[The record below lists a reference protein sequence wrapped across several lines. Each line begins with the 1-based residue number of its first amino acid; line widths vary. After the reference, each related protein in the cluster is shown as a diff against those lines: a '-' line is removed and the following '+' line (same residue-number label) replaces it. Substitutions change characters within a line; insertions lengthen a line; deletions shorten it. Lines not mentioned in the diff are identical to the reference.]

1 MSPVNQLKINDRLFA
16 SLVHG
21 GILLAIFCLVM
32 FSSCQKPESPPAE
45 PNPVG
50 DFFKEIQ
57 DVLDTATAKT
67 ITILG
72 VDDNCGAGLDLQRQ
86 VRQEIIAQL
95 HNLESIEILE
105 YPQSELDAKFVEMGI
120 KLSEGISPENAT
132 ELAGSL
138 EADTLLYASIE
149 TTTPDVHVKVYSGTT
164 GSIIFAKTLQGWEL
178 PITENAALLDLSGGT
193 TTTEI
198 PTPTEQPA
206 PSGP

>member
-1 MSPVNQLKINDRLFA
+1 MKINDHLFA
-16 SLVHG
+16 SIVHG

-32 FSSCQKPESPPAE
+32 FSSCKKPIPTPE
-45 PNPVG
+45 PNPVA

-72 VDDNCGAGLDLQRQ
+72 VDDNCAAGPNLQRQ
-86 VRQEIIAQL
+86 IRQEIIAQL

-105 YPQSELDAKFVEMGI
+105 YPQSELDAKFVEMGT

-149 TTTPDVHVKVYSGTT
+149 TTAPDVHIKVYSGTT
-164 GSIIFAKTLQGWEL
+164 GAIIFAETLQGWQL
-178 PITENAALLDLSGGT
+178 PITASNAPLDLGGGT
-193 TTTEI
+193 TTSEN
-198 PTPTEQPA
+198 PPPTEQPA

>member
-1 MSPVNQLKINDRLFA
+1 MSPVNQVKINDHLFA

-21 GILLAIFCLVM
+21 GILLAILCLVM
-32 FSSCQKPESPPAE
+32 FSSCQKPEPPPPE

-57 DVLDTATAKT
+57 DALDTATATT
-67 ITILG
+67 ISVLG
-72 VDDNCGAGLDLQRQ
+72 VDDNCGAGTNLQRQ

-105 YPQSELDAKFVEMGI
+105 YPQTELDAKFVEMGI
-120 KLSEGISPENAT
+120 KLSDGISPENAVA
-132 ELAGSL
+132 LATSL
-138 EADTLLYASIE
+138 QAGALLYASIE

-164 GSIIFAKTLQGWEL
+164 GSIIFAETLQGWEL
-178 PITENAALLDLSGGT
+178 PITENQGPLDLGGGT
-193 TTTEI
+193 TTSET
-198 PTPTEQPA
+198 PVPTEQPA